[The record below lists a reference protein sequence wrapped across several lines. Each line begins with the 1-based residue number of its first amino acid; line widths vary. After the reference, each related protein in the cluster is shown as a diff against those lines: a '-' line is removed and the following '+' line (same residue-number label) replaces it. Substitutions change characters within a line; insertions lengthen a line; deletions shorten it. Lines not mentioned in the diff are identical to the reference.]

1 MTSYVLGNN
10 TSMLAVGVSD
20 MNGVPTPFISVVDVS
35 KINISD
41 AEFVE
46 GKDECDDMV
55 RRIKEAGGVVIHIH
69 NPIAAFTPCWHACLR
84 TPAKALGASP
94 LIRRKLF
101 NDLEPVEGPAQRAG
115 AEH

>member
-55 RRIKEAGGVVIHIH
+55 RRIKDAGGVVIHIH
-69 NPIAAFTPCWHACLR
+69 NPIAASNLHAMLACLFEN
-84 TPAKALGASP
+84 TSQGTWGITTYQKET
-94 LIRRKLF
+94 I
-101 NDLEPVEGPAQRAG
+101 Q
-115 AEH
+115 